1 MPGGFHPFHAGHAD
15 LYQQTKKAFPGADVY
30 VAATND
36 QSERPFPFSIKEKL
50 AKVAGVEPGHFIQVK
65 SPFQA
70 KEITQNYNPEQDV
83 LIFVRSEKDKTVPP
97 LAGGTK
103 KDGSP
108 AYFQPW
114 TGKNLQPFGKH
125 AYLVYLNTVKFS
137 GGLTSASQIRAK
149 WPMLDITEKSNMVM
163 SLYPAAHRNKK
174 LQNNII
180 RMLDLAMNSQQVV
193 AKPSAVSLKP
203 GGITESNVFT
213 NARMNAIKAG
223 KKTFNVHNK
232 IYTVTGDIKDE
243 LEANTSKIDNIT
255 ECLYKIKPLI
265 ANATSEQKLKLL
277 NLMVEAKNLN
287 SKSTTVISS
296 SMSDSV
302 DYMQE
307 K

>member
-163 SLYPAAHRNKK
+163 SLYPAAHKNKK

-203 GGITESNVFT
+203 VGIREN
-213 NARMNAIKAG
+213 
-223 KKTFNVHNK
+223 
-232 IYTVTGDIKDE
+232 
-243 LEANTSKIDNIT
+243 SKIDNIT
-255 ECLYKIKPLI
+255 ECLYKIKPFI
-265 ANATSEQKLKLL
+265 ANATSKQKLKLL

-287 SKSTTVISS
+287 SKSTTILSNV
-296 SMSDSV
+296 SDSV
-302 DYMQE
+302 DYLQE